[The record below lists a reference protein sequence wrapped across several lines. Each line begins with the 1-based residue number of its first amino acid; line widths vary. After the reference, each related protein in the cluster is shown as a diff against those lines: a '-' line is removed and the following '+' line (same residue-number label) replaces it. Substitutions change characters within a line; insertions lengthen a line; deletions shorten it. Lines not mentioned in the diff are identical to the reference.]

1 MSNMNNDSNSSIPEA
16 PLNVPGPQGRRM
28 PTQGL
33 LLLLILSVSAASLY
47 GMRRYGMKAGFSFE
61 TVAVDYKEQDSEKAR
76 TYERIMA
83 DLSRIQNPLDVTLTE
98 FGKSPFMR
106 DSGESRITPDSGPI
120 QPGLTDIERRRAEAV
135 DRLKRL
141 KLRGIIGN
149 IARIDEATIRV
160 GDTVD
165 TMFLVT
171 AIDGRTVTFEAYG
184 ETFTLT
190 LENTKPTQKKAA
202 TRMGPGSTMR

>member
-1 MSNMNNDSNSSIPEA
+1 MNLSNDSLSAMPDA
-16 PLNVPGPQGRRM
+16 PLNLPSPPRRL

-47 GMRRYGMKAGFSFE
+47 GMRRYGMKAGFSFD
-61 TVAVDYKEQDSEKAR
+61 TVAVDYQEQDSEKAR

-83 DLSRIQNPLDVTLTE
+83 DLGRIQNPLDVTLTD
-98 FGKSPFMR
+98 FGNSPFMR
-106 DSGESRITPDSGPI
+106 ASAENHITPNAPAL
-120 QPGLTDIERRRAEAV
+120 QPGMSDVERRRAEAV

-149 IARIDEATIRV
+149 IARIDESTVRV

-165 TMFLVT
+165 GLFTVT
-171 AIDGRTVTFEAYG
+171 AIDGRTVSFEAYG

-190 LENTKPTQKKAA
+190 LENPKPTQKKAA